1 MNESNLLGFCLKD
14 LIKNTISCLKIHIM
28 KALSPVHLIATV
40 YCEMINHAD
49 GNINPFYTIRLI
61 HFSVISTWIYEN
73 IAPRNWAHFETF

>member
-49 GNINPFYTIRLI
+49 ENINPFYIIRLI
-61 HFSVISTWIYEN
+61 YL
-73 IAPRNWAHFETF
+73 